1 MKETVA
7 LIHGLG
13 RAPISFLPMRLAFE
27 AVGYATIDP
36 IYFPFR
42 TNRAAITRRLVGMM
56 PQEGRVHLVGHSL
69 GGILSL
75 SVMEQLPVAR
85 RGRIVQLGSPNLGA
99 PAAAK
104 AEAMEALFGDLIHEL
119 ARKGPP
125 PPAGVSL
132 AAIAGNRS
140 ISAFSWMNGLTEP
153 NDGLV
158 AVSSALAM
166 APPANRMV
174 LPVFHAL
181 MMRDAAVIEASLQF
195 VQTGTLH
202 SQPLLEAPA

>member
-13 RAPISFLPMRLAFE
+13 RTPVSFVPMKQRFQRA
-27 AVGYATIDP
+27 GYGVMEP
-36 IYFPFR
+36 VYYPFR
-42 TNRAAITRRLVGMM
+42 TNRATLARRLVGLL
-56 PQEGRVHLVGHSL
+56 PRRGRVHLVGHSL

-75 SVMEQLPVAR
+75 TVMEMLPVEQ

-104 AEAMEALFGDLIHEL
+104 AEAMEALFGDLILEL

-125 PPAGVSL
+125 PPAGVEL

-166 APPANRMV
+166 AQPANRMV

-181 MMRDAAVIEASLQF
+181 MMRDEAVIEASLQF
-195 VQTGTLH
+195 VQTGRLN
-202 SQPLLEAPA
+202 SQPLLAAPA